1 VAQPISSRDSRA
13 YGAAFRNYRGLIPIF
28 QDVIMQNERSFMS
41 HKKLGIFAIVMMN
54 IIAVDSLRSLPFSAV
69 YGFSLV
75 FYYLLA
81 SLVFFIP
88 IALVSA
94 ELATGCS
101 NRGGIYLWV
110 REAFGEHWGF
120 LTIWLQWIYN
130 VVWYPTIL
138 AFIAGALAYL
148 INPALANNKFY
159 MLSAIL
165 LLFWFATFI
174 NCFGMRWSSL
184 VSTLGALIGTLIPML
199 LIIALGSLWFF
210 QGKPLQITFSYH
222 TFFPHLSD
230 VNNLSFLIA
239 VLFGLIG
246 VEMSAVHADEVRN
259 PGKTYPIA
267 IFYSCLLIIFG
278 LVFASLAI
286 AIVVPEKQLNLITDL
301 IAAFMIFFNA
311 YHMTWMKPIITL
323 LIIIGGISGVS
334 AWVLGPTKGL
344 VVATQEGNAP
354 LWFGKINRRGVPINL
369 LLLQAVILT
378 LLCTVFLLLPSVS
391 SSYWV
396 LTAITAQLAL
406 FVYILMF
413 AAAIRLR
420 YKKRPMQPVYKIPG
434 NRWVM
439 WLVAGVGIL
448 SCITAIGLGFIPPA
462 QIKIGSVLRYETI
475 LVVGIVVLCAP
486 PFIIQAINKSLP
498 ERLETE

>member
-1 VAQPISSRDSRA
+1 
-13 YGAAFRNYRGLIPIF
+13 
-28 QDVIMQNERSFMS
+28 
-41 HKKLGIFAIVMMN
+41 MMN
-54 IIAVDSLRSLPFSAV
+54 VIAIDSLRSLPFSAV

-75 FYYLLA
+75 FYYSLA

-101 NRGGIYLWV
+101 SRGGIYLWV
-110 REAFGEHWGF
+110 REAFGERWGF

-148 INPALANNKFY
+148 INPALTNNKIY

-165 LLFWFATFI
+165 LLFWFATLI

-184 VSTLGALIGTLIPML
+184 VSTLGALVGTLMPML
-199 LIIALGSLWFF
+199 LIIVLGTLWFY
-210 QGKPLQITFSYH
+210 QGKPLQITFTH
-222 TFFPHLSD
+222 QAFWPVLSNL
-230 VNNLSFLIA
+230 NNLSFLIA

-246 VEMSAVHADEVRN
+246 VEMSAVHADEVHN
-259 PGKTYPIA
+259 PDKTYPLA
-267 IFYSCLLIIFG
+267 IFYSCLLIIFS

-286 AIVVPEKQLNLITDL
+286 AIVVPQKQLNLITDL

-311 YHMTWMKPIITL
+311 YHMLWMKPIITL
-323 LIIIGGISGVS
+323 LIIIGGMSGVA
-334 AWVLGPTKGL
+334 AWVIGPTKGL
-344 VVATQEGNAP
+344 VVAAQEGSAP
-354 LWFGKINRRGVPINL
+354 AWFGKVSRSGVPLNL
-369 LLLQAVILT
+369 LLLQAIILT

-413 AAAIRLR
+413 AAVIRLR
-420 YKKRPMQPVYKIPG
+420 YKKRQTQPAYKIPG
-434 NRWVM
+434 GRWVV
-439 WLVAGVGIL
+439 WLVAGIGIL
-448 SCITAIGLGFIPPA
+448 SCLAAIGLGFIPPT
-462 QIKIGSVLRYETI
+462 QIKVGSILRYETI
-475 LVVGIVVLCAP
+475 LVVGILALCAP
-486 PFIIQAINKSLP
+486 PFIIQAINKFLP
-498 ERLETE
+498 QRLVNSTETK

>member
-1 VAQPISSRDSRA
+1 
-13 YGAAFRNYRGLIPIF
+13 
-28 QDVIMQNERSFMS
+28 MKNECSVVS
-41 HKKLGIFAIVMMN
+41 GKTLGIFAIVMIN
-54 IIAVDSLRSLPFSAV
+54 VIAVDSLRSLPFSAV
-69 YGFSLV
+69 YGFSIV

-81 SLVFFIP
+81 SLIFFIP

-110 REAFGEHWGF
+110 REAFGERWGF
-120 LTIWLQWIYN
+120 LTIWLQWVYN

-148 INPALANNKFY
+148 VNPALANNKIY

-165 LLFWFATFI
+165 LLFWVATFI

-184 VSTLGALIGTLIPML
+184 VSTIGALIGTLIPML
-199 LIIALGSLWFF
+199 LIITLGALWFY
-210 QGKPLQITFSYH
+210 QGKPLQIAFTARAFW
-222 TFFPHLSD
+222 PDLSNI
-230 VNNLSFLIA
+230 NNLSFLIA

-259 PGKTYPIA
+259 PGRAYPIA
-267 IFYSCLLIIFG
+267 IFYSCLVIIFS

-286 AIVVPEKQLNLITDL
+286 AIVVPQKQLNLITDL
-301 IAAFMIFFNA
+301 IAAFMVFFNA
-311 YHMTWMKPIITL
+311 YHMAWMKPIVTV
-323 LIIIGGISGVS
+323 LIIMGGFSGMA

-344 VVATQEGNAP
+344 LVAAQQGNVPAW
-354 LWFGKINRRGVPINL
+354 LGKMDRRGVPLNL

-406 FVYILMF
+406 LVYILMF

-420 YKKRPMQPVYKIPG
+420 YKKRQTQSAFKIPG
-434 NRWVM
+434 GRWVM
-439 WLVAGVGIL
+439 WLVTSLGIF
-448 SCITAIGLGFIPPA
+448 SCLGAIALGFIPPA
-462 QIKIGSVLRYETI
+462 QIKVGNVFRYETI
-475 LVVGIVVLCAP
+475 LIVGILILCAL
-486 PFIIQAINKSLP
+486 PFIIQMLNKFASRRSAHTMLDRAV
-498 ERLETE
+498 E